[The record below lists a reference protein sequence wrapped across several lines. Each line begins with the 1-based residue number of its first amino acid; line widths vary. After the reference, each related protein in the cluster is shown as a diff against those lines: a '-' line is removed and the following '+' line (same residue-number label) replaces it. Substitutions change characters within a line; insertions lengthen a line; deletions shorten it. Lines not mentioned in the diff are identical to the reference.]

1 MIFLLPF
8 LTAEK
13 PDGESLEANN
23 ASGDGS

>member
-1 MIFLLPF
+1 MIFLLLF

-13 PDGESLEANN
+13 PDGESLEASN